1 MRHSRR
7 ALLRLLTLSLSGLA
21 IGGLAACAP
30 VDVEP
35 RPAAPDQSEED
46 LPDPAAQIATTIV
59 SGSTPAPV
67 AQTPE
72 PGRSEAELSATPAS
86 QNPALTVAVPPT
98 PTSPPPT
105 PIPTPTPRPRPLRAL
120 VTVPYYSQH
129 VGRLNYCL
137 PTSIAMVADRYGL
150 LPANV
155 SGTRDLAP
163 RYVVDV
169 GYRQAKRRIADLDEE
184 QFTTLWEEI
193 GTDPLGGLIW
203 DVFAPNGRDLAAGM
217 SPALGYLVLKY
228 AFELTPILGTLDE
241 CLVALADD
249 VPSILFGSYGP
260 LRRADGV
267 APNVGGYTGD
277 HAFVLVGV
285 DYERVLV
292 NDPLPSDKTRYS
304 GERGRSSAS
313 SRAVRFELASV
324 RRMTRGDGGLP
335 RGDCFMVPAPY
346 QGAGVRSQER
356 VAEPGR
362 MKDPTVSQGC
372 PSTSCAQRP

>member
-1 MRHSRR
+1 MQRARR
-7 ALLRLLTLSLSGLA
+7 ALLRLLTCSLSGLA
-21 IGGLAACAP
+21 IGGLAGCTLVAP
-30 VDVEP
+30 PPPDASLADEDAD
-35 RPAAPDQSEED
+35 RPAAPADVPGGTTGPGLGRAAAPGSSGTSG
-46 LPDPAAQIATTIV
+46 PAVATT
-59 SGSTPAPV
+59 SGPI
-67 AQTPE
+67 
-72 PGRSEAELSATPAS
+72 
-86 QNPALTVAVPPT
+86 LTVAVPPT
-98 PTSPPPT
+98 PTLVLSPPSLPSSGQAGQAAVPT
-105 PIPTPTPRPRPLRAL
+105 ATPRPRPLRAM

-203 DVFAPNGRDLAAGM
+203 DVFAPNGRDLVAGM

-267 APNVGGYTGD
+267 APNVGGYVGD

-285 DYERVLV
+285 DYERVIV

-304 GERGRSSAS
+304 GERGRSTAS

-335 RGDCFMVPAPY
+335 RGDCFMVPPPY
-346 QGAGVRSQER
+346 EGDGRQETGVRIQES
-356 VAEPGR
+356 GDTR
-362 MKDPTVSQGC
+362 MS
-372 PSTSCAQRP
+372 S